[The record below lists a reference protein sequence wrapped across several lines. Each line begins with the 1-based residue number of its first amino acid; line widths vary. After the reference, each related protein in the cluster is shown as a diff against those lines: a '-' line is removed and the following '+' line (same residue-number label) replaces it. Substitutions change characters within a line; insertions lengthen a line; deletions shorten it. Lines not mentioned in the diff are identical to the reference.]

1 MQRCL
6 VVLALLLAPF
16 FSAACGDDDAPPNNP
31 DGAPDDGQVLPP
43 DGGPTLDEVTCEAL
57 PAVPSGT
64 CQVEAGGATKLLR
77 GEVLTPTK
85 LFHGGGVA
93 IDASGSITCVGC
105 DCAEAGQ
112 TVVTCPDAS
121 ISPGLI
127 NTHDHITFTQN
138 QPYTDSGVRY
148 DHRHQWRKGQDG
160 KPKISSPGS
169 ASADQIRWGELRFL
183 MGGATSIVGGGGQ
196 PGLLRNLD
204 SSQQEGLN
212 QKPVDFDTFPLDD
225 SGGTRRTSDCNYGG
239 EPFTAARLANLDSYE
254 PHTSEGVD
262 QSARNEFL
270 CESSTSYDTMTPG
283 VSNNLVTAK
292 TAMIHAVGLQPADYG
307 AMAAAGTGLIWSP
320 RSNITL
326 YGETARVSTASR
338 LGVEIALGTDWMPTG
353 SMNLLRELACADSF
367 NKTYLGNYFSDV
379 QLWQMVTS
387 NAAAVTAT
395 DDVIGLLA
403 PGRVADIAIF
413 KRNGKAPYRAVIEA
427 EAKDVVLVMRGG
439 KTLYGDETAVSGL
452 SSATCDTVDVCGTSK
467 KVCLSDEVGKGYTA
481 LKTAAGANIYP
492 AFVCGA
498 PPNEPT
504 CTPKR
509 PTANMGS
516 TVFTGIPSGTDM
528 DGDGID
534 DASDNCPSV
543 FNPVRPLDMGMQGD
557 SDADGQGDA
566 CDPCP
571 IDANTTTC
579 GTIDPNDRDH
589 DGEPNATD
597 NCPDIANG
605 DQADNDGD
613 GKGNVC
619 DACPDQAN
627 PGSAG
632 CSVTIYAIKNG
643 TVPVGSSVRV
653 ANALVTGKG
662 SNGFF
667 VQIKETDAGYNG
679 ADYSGLFVFTG
690 SNMTLL
696 TAANVGARVSI
707 DGKVALYQGQTEL
720 DSVTAVTQTAAGPE
734 TPPAPIAVSYA
745 DVITGGP
752 RALKLESVIVS
763 LGASSVTAVNAMAGE
778 ATLTD
783 SASNQLVMDDFLYV
797 PTPAITVG
805 QSYTSVRGI
814 LTLRQMVSKLEPRGA
829 SDLTAGAPGLASVDP
844 ALSYARVGVT
854 TNAPTFP
861 SPLRVTLSGP
871 ALADTAVTVM
881 SSDTNALT
889 VATTVTVPA
898 GATSVEV
905 PVTAIAQ
912 SADVTVVA
920 TLGTTMRM
928 SHVRVLGA
936 TEEAAS
942 VTLTPATAAVAPGG
956 STELTVS
963 LDIPALSATQVALS
977 VNPSNAGT
985 LPATVTVQ
993 PGQTSATFTYT
1004 DTSAIGTATVT
1015 ATLNASTSNTVV
1027 TVSTGANHLV
1037 INEVDY
1043 DQTATD
1049 TTEFI
1054 EIYNPSPSPI
1064 SLAGKQIILI
1074 NGSGDSVYATIN
1086 LGTGMLAAGGYLVIA
1101 GPDVTVP
1108 GTATKLDPGW
1118 DMDEIQN
1125 GAPDGIALIDNTT
1138 HTLIDALSY
1147 EGPMTTVPLPGFTGE
1162 VSLVEGTVL
1171 PTAVADPGSGLGS
1184 LCRSPNGQDTDN
1196 AATDWR
1202 LCTAPTA
1209 GTANP

>member
-6 VVLALLLAPF
+6 VVLALVLAPF
-16 FSAACGDDDAPPNNP
+16 LSACGGCGGDDTNNP
-31 DGAPDDGQVLPP
+31 IDAATDGPP
-43 DGGPTLDEVTCEAL
+43 TDGGQLTEVTCEQL
-57 PAVPSGT
+57 PAVTSGT
-64 CQVEAGGATKLLR
+64 CQVQAGGAAKLLR

-93 IDASGSITCVGC
+93 IDATGSITCVGC

-138 QPYTDSGVRY
+138 PPYTDNGVRY

-160 KPKISSPGS
+160 KAMISSRGN
-169 ASADQIRWGELRFL
+169 ASDDQIRWGELRFL
-183 MGGATSIVGGGGQ
+183 MGGATSIVGSGGQ

-204 SSQQEGLN
+204 SAQQEGLN
-212 QKPVDFDTFPLDD
+212 QKPVDFDTFPLGDGN
-225 SGGTRRTSDCNYGG
+225 SGTRRTSDCNYGSG
-239 EPFTAARLANLDSYE
+239 AMTAAQLANLDSYE

-270 CESSTSYDTMTPG
+270 CQSSTSYDTMAPG
-283 VSNNLVTAK
+283 VSNNLTIAK

-307 AMAAAGTGLIWSP
+307 AMAAAGTALIWSP

-326 YGETARVSTASR
+326 YGETARVSTAAR

-353 SMNLLRELACADSF
+353 SMNMLRELACADSF
-367 NKTYLGNYFSDV
+367 NKTYLDGYFTDV

-413 KRNGKAPYRAVIEA
+413 KRNGKDPYRAVIEA

-452 SSATCDTVDVCGTSK
+452 STATCDVVDVCGSSK
-467 KVCLSDEVGKGYTA
+467 KLCLSDEVGKGYNA

-516 TVFTGIPSGTDM
+516 TVFTGIPSATDA
-528 DGDGID
+528 DGDGIAD
-534 DASDNCPSV
+534 GADNCPNV
-543 FNPVRPLDMGMQGD
+543 FNPVRPVDMGTQGD
-557 SDADGQGDA
+557 SDSDGLGDT

-571 IDANTTTC
+571 LDANSTAC
-579 GTIDPNDRDH
+579 GSIDPNDRDH
-589 DGEPNATD
+589 DGEPNDTD

-605 DQADNDGD
+605 DQADNDDD

-619 DACPDQAN
+619 DPCPEQAN

-632 CSVTIYAIKNG
+632 CAVTIYAIKDG
-643 TVPVGSSVRV
+643 TVPVGASVQV
-653 ANALVTGKG
+653 TNALVTGKG
-662 SNGFF
+662 TNGFF
-667 VQIKETDAGYNG
+667 VQIKETDGGYNG
-679 ADYSGLFVFTG
+679 PDYSGLFVYTG
-690 SNMTLL
+690 
-696 TAANVGARVSI
+696 TAAPTLAAATVGARVTI
-707 DGKVALYQGQTEL
+707 DGKVAVYQGQTEL
-720 DSVTAVTQTAAGPE
+720 DSVSSVTQTAAGPE
-734 TPPAPIAVSYA
+734 APPMPITVSYA

-752 RALKLESVIVS
+752 RALTLESVIVS
-763 LGASSVTAVNAMAGE
+763 LGASSVTALDAMYGE

-783 SASNQLVMDDFLYV
+783 ANNNKLVMDDFLYV
-797 PTPAITVG
+797 PSPALTVG
-805 QSYTSVRGI
+805 QTYSSVRGI
-814 LTLRQMVSKLEPRGA
+814 LTLRQMASKLEPRSA
-829 SDLTAGAPGLASVDP
+829 ADLTSGAPGLTSFGP
-844 ALSYARVGVT
+844 ALTFTRIGTSNV
-854 TNAPTFP
+854 PTFP
-861 SPLRVTLSGP
+861 TPLRVTLSGP
-871 ALADTAVTVM
+871 ASTDTVVMVM
-881 SSDTNALT
+881 STNTNALT
-889 VATTVTVPA
+889 VQNVTIPA
-898 GATSVEV
+898 GASFADV
-905 PVTAIAQ
+905 PVSAVAVN
-912 SADVTVVA
+912 ADVTVIA
-920 TLGTTMRM
+920 SLGASMLM
-928 SHVRVLGA
+928 AHVRVLGT
-936 TEEAAS
+936 TEEPAS
-942 VTLTPATAAVAPGG
+942 VSISPSTAAVSPGG
-956 STELTVS
+956 SATFIVT

-985 LPATVTVQ
+985 LPATVSIAA
-993 PGQTSATFTYT
+993 GQTSATFTYT
-1004 DTSAIGTATVT
+1004 DTSAIGTATIT
-1015 ATLNASTSNTVV
+1015 ASFGASPATAVV

-1043 DQTATD
+1043 DQTSTD

-1054 EIYNPSPSPI
+1054 EIYNPSSSPI
-1064 SLAGKQIILI
+1064 SLANKQIILI
-1074 NGSGDSVYATIN
+1074 NGADEVRYATIN

-1101 GPDVTVP
+1101 GANVTVQSP
-1108 GTATKLDPGW
+1108 ATKLDPGW
-1118 DMDEIQN
+1118 DENEIQN
-1125 GAPDGIALIDNTT
+1125 GEPDGIALVDNAT

-1147 EGPMTTVPLPGFTGE
+1147 EGAMPMLALPGFTGE
-1162 VSLVEGTVL
+1162 VSLVEGTML
-1171 PTAVADPGSGLGS
+1171 STSVADPGSGAGS

-1196 AATDWR
+1196 AATDWK
-1202 LCTAPTA
+1202 LCTAPSA